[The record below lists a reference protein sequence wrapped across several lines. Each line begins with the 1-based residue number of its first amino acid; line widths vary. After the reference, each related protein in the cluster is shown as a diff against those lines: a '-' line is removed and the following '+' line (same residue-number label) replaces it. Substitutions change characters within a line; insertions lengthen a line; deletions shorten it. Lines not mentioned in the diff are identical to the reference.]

1 MGVRKMENQYNAPND
16 DMFYGPN
23 SPYAGMEPKKQKS
36 NPLPKILI
44 GVITVGLLLGIGI
57 YVFLNY
63 FSKPGDR
70 ILMAATN
77 TLSGNQFATAAG
89 KATKLAKEKKFGANV
104 NGSLRADGE
113 TFYINSE
120 FGTDLDAKQ
129 ISGKGSVTFGEYSF
143 DFGLYMDDS
152 RINLSMPSVFSSKL
166 VYDYTQIPTG
176 YLKSLEDSMDGITFA
191 EINDVLSDSW
201 EQSNNSAKFLGSL
214 LLETRKNINELEWQ
228 KADKKS
234 CTYKN
239 KTVNAGGFKTT
250 VTSDTLAKWIRS
262 YSNLYTDY
270 MEDTLGSGYMSLLD
284 QADTNPVDAFEDL
297 AEALEELD
305 GSCDVEVYIADKRIV
320 DLVISEDGETSFE
333 MVVKGGNYPFEN
345 VDFITQD
352 ATVSLEGTTN
362 GSEETVDLIADGMKL
377 GSYSYDSRSGDY
389 SVRGSEGSAI
399 TGRLDTSGDDIT
411 FTIDSL
417 AISGETIDCNFE
429 YSITTSPAI
438 NRDSAVG
445 TELLLNTATEEDIE
459 KLAMEIV
466 YKYMF

>member
-1 MGVRKMENQYNAPND
+1 MGVRKMENQYNVPND

-23 SPYAGMEPKKQKS
+23 SPYAGMEPKKKKS

-89 KATKLAKEKKFGANV
+89 KATKLAKEKKFGVNV

-129 ISGKGSVTFGEYSF
+129 ISGKGNVTFGGYSF

-250 VTSDTLAKWIRS
+250 VTGDTLAKWIRS
-262 YSNLYTDY
+262 YSNLYTNY

-284 QADTNPVDAFEDL
+284 
-297 AEALEELD
+297 
-305 GSCDVEVYIADKRIV
+305 EVYIADKRIV

-352 ATVSLEGTTN
+352 VTLSLEGSTN
-362 GSEETVDLIADGMKL
+362 GSEETVDLIADGMKV

-438 NRDSAVG
+438 NRDAAVG
-445 TELLLNTATEEDIE
+445 TELLLNTAAEEDIE
-459 KLAMEIV
+459 NLAMEIV